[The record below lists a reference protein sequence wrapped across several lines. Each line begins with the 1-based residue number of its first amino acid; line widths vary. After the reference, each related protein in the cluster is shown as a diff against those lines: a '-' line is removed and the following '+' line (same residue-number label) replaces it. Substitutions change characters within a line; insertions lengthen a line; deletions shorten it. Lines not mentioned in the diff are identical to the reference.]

1 MDMPPSNKASFA
13 FGSAGVTKLMVWSLP
28 IFLFLLYTLY
38 IKYMVSIPSVDY
50 GTGNMF
56 DKIAPRYDLI
66 NRVLALNM
74 DMSWRQTMVDEV
86 VRHVIPRATT
96 STTTNSPATSGGE
109 IQILDLATGTADVA
123 ILLADTLLQ
132 VRRQEQT
139 QHQQQQ
145 YRFQIIGVDPS
156 EKMIQHGQ
164 SKVHHKNMQS
174 VITLHVGDARNLRQL
189 LFPIADSS
197 MDAVTMAFGM
207 RNVPPGVDR
216 RQAFCEI
223 YRVLKKE
230 TGILAILEFSEPSP
244 HHGILGS
251 VARVFIRYIVPT
263 IGALL
268 SGASREYLH
277 LQNSIDQ
284 FPTPTEFIQSMEHVR
299 CPRPDDDGTFQVNK
313 LHEMNFG
320 SVQLYLASP
329 IKVPS

>member
-1 MDMPPSNKASFA
+1 
-13 FGSAGVTKLMVWSLP
+13 
-28 IFLFLLYTLY
+28 
-38 IKYMVSIPSVDY
+38 
-50 GTGNMF
+50 
-56 DKIAPRYDLI
+56 
-66 NRVLALNM
+66 M

-86 VRHVIPRATT
+86 VRHVVLRAST
-96 STTTNSPATSGGE
+96 TTTNSKASGGE

-123 ILLADTLLQ
+123 ILLADTLFQ
-132 VRRQEQT
+132 VRRQEQS
-139 QHQQQQ
+139 QHKQRQ
-145 YRFQIIGVDPS
+145 YHHRQEGGRSTTPITEGLLPATATRFQIIGVDPS

-164 SKVHHKNMQS
+164 SKVHHKNMQG
-174 VITLHVGDARNLRQL
+174 VITLHVGDVRNLQEL
-189 LFPIADSS
+189 VFPIADSS

-216 RQAFCEI
+216 RKAFCEI
-223 YRVLKKE
+223 YRVLKKD
-230 TGILAILEFSEPSP
+230 TGILAILEFSEPGP

-299 CPRPDDDGTFQVNK
+299 CPRPGGDDDGAYQVNT